1 MEATPEDY
9 LVNQQIKDFVFD
21 LHDASRR
28 SHIAEDLKRLYN
40 LEFKDL
46 SDKYCDKAPWPS
58 APAVSSQCI
67 GNDGQPDAYFLCVY
81 KELVYRHMFA
91 KLKTSWTTS
100 STRGTTTAN
109 YSSSSSRART
119 LHWN

>member
-58 APAVSSQCI
+58 APAVSSQ
-67 GNDGQPDAYFLCVY
+67 
-81 KELVYRHMFA
+81 R
-91 KLKTSWTTS
+91 
-100 STRGTTTAN
+100 
-109 YSSSSSRART
+109 
-119 LHWN
+119 